1 MTFELTLEDEE
12 CGESF
17 GHGVQPCIRSL
28 SHFYSSFH
36 HLEPSPC
43 PKRLYLETRRGAGVG
58 GEGKGRGKPDSW
70 SHSAPGRPVFTDP
83 TGDKMEERRKTTRAR
98 EVGPHEQKKDP
109 GLGNQSHLDST
120 LTWTLVTCVSV
131 GTLFLLFEPPFCHV
145 QI

>member
-43 PKRLYLETRRGAGVG
+43 PKRLYLEARRGAGVG

-70 SHSAPGRPVFTDP
+70 SHSAPGRPVFIDP
-83 TGDKMEERRKTTRAR
+83 TGDKMEGRRKTTRGR
-98 EVGPHEQKKDP
+98 EVGPHRTEERPWTWESVTP
-109 GLGNQSHLDST
+109 GLHTHMDPSDL
-120 LTWTLVTCVSV
+120 C
-131 GTLFLLFEPPFCHV
+131 ERRHV
-145 QI
+145 ISSL